1 MDANPQANPNFSS
14 YSQQQYSPPAS
25 GSQGGFQSEQSAHRS
40 TGTGSGSSSSNGSYG
55 YGHSAPGNQDAENYS
70 TGNYGAGNY
79 DSDNYYQGK
88 LPYQHQN
95 PWVNKFFTALRASGW
110 RRSEQRWLGGVCGAV
125 ANRTGIDV
133 ALVRGLIV
141 FISLFFAWWLLP
153 MLYVIAW
160 LVLPDEHDEIA
171 LDTLLQG
178 QFNSVHLGIL
188 TLLVV
193 AILLSGGSTFM
204 FGVFGGGFGIGL
216 FLLGLIVSIGTLVF
230 FGSTRRSPDIAQG
243 VSSTQGAAQQGFSG
257 FNPGYPQ
264 QFATPSAGAN
274 GNSEQGATFFA
285 DAAGNTS
292 AAATC
297 STEAG
302 VTSSHNA
309 DFAASAGAANSG
321 RVTDSSATRAGS
333 APGAEAGSADNP
345 APYSFGATSAA
356 TPPDTP
362 PNAPTPPTPPVN
374 FYQPA
379 PIPASL
385 QTKRVLSPTVGMI
398 VLGLLVLGFAALSGF
413 RLSTGEALF
422 DAHSLLCYAGF
433 SALVVGLVLAFAA
446 IRGQR
451 GGWLTVFSAVIAVIG
466 LPVLLVA
473 ALSLAVDASREGSA
487 EDSVSFSIDN
497 EITARY
503 ESITLSWDVDSL
515 YAYGS
520 AVMLDLTDIPEGIDQ
535 NITVSAYA
543 STIDVL
549 VTEEQAYAL
558 EFYIPSIDVTWEC
571 AADSSGEVS
580 EICQAV
586 VQSLSSQL
594 PETLSTA
601 GTDGTGYLYSPTYDS
616 TAGSQVS
623 LLFDGSSS
631 VVTLTIVSADDNA
644 QGEGSSGDDAQSGS

>member
-1 MDANPQANPNFSS
+1 MDANPQANPHSSS

-55 YGHSAPGNQDAENYS
+55 YGHSAPGNPGAENYS

-79 DSDNYYQGK
+79 DSDSDNYYQGK

-110 RRSEQRWLGGVCGAV
+110 RRSERRWLGGVCGAV
-125 ANRTGIDV
+125 ANRTGINV
-133 ALVRGLIV
+133 ALVRGLVV

-264 QFATPSAGAN
+264 QFATPSTGAN
-274 GNSEQGATFFA
+274 GNSGQGATFFA

-292 AAATC
+292 AA
-297 STEAG
+297 
-302 VTSSHNA
+302 
-309 DFAASAGAANSG
+309 
-321 RVTDSSATRAGS
+321 
-333 APGAEAGSADNP
+333 
-345 APYSFGATSAA
+345 

-362 PNAPTPPTPPVN
+362 PNARTPPTPPVN

-413 RLSTGEALF
+413 RLSTGETLF
-422 DAHSLLCYAGF
+422 DARSLLYYAGF

-451 GGWLTVFSAVIAVIG
+451 GGWLTVFSAVISVIG

-520 AVMLDLTDIPEGIDQ
+520 AVTLDLTDIPEGIDQ

-543 STIDVL
+543 STVDVL

-594 PETLSTA
+594 PETLSAA

-616 TAGSQVS
+616 TAGSQVL

-631 VVTLTIVSADDNA
+631 VVTLTIVSADDDA
-644 QGEGSSGDDAQSGS
+644 QGEGSSGDDTQSGS

>member
-1 MDANPQANPNFSS
+1 MDANPQANPHSSS
-14 YSQQQYSPPAS
+14 YSQQQYSPPAA
-25 GSQGGFQSEQSAHRS
+25 GSQGGFQSEQSAHGS
-40 TGTGSGSSSSNGSYG
+40 TGSGNGSSSSSGSYG
-55 YGHSAPGNQDAENYS
+55 YGHGAPGNQGAGNYS

-79 DSDNYYQGK
+79 SAGNYDSDSDNYYQGK
-88 LPYQHQN
+88 PPYQHQN

-110 RRSEQRWLGGVCGAV
+110 RRSERRWLGGVCGAV

-133 ALVRGLIV
+133 ALVRGLVV

-178 QFNSVHLGIL
+178 QFNSIHLGIL
-188 TLLVV
+188 TLLVIAV
-193 AILLSGGSTFM
+193 LLSGGSTFM
-204 FGVFGGGFGIGL
+204 FGVFGGGFGVGL

-274 GNSEQGATFFA
+274 GNSGQGTTFFA

-292 AAATC
+292 AA
-297 STEAG
+297 
-302 VTSSHNA
+302 
-309 DFAASAGAANSG
+309 
-321 RVTDSSATRAGS
+321 
-333 APGAEAGSADNP
+333 
-345 APYSFGATSAA
+345 
-356 TPPDTP
+356 TPPNTP
-362 PNAPTPPTPPVN
+362 PNAPTPPTPTPPVN

-413 RLSTGEALF
+413 RLSTGGTLF
-422 DAHSLLCYAGF
+422 DARSLLCYAGF

-446 IRGQR
+446 IRGKR
-451 GGWLTVFSAVIAVIG
+451 GGWLTVFSAVISVIG
-466 LPVLLVA
+466 SPVLLVA

-497 EITARY
+497 EVTARY

-520 AVMLDLTDIPEGIDQ
+520 AVTLDLTDIPEGIDQ

-549 VTEEQAYAL
+549 VTEEQAYDL
-558 EFYIPSIDVTWEC
+558 EFYIPGIDVTWEC
-571 AADSSGEVS
+571 ATDSSGEAS
-580 EICQAV
+580 ETCQAV

-594 PETLSTA
+594 PETLSAA
-601 GTDGTGYLYSPTYDS
+601 GTDGTGYLYSPTYYS

-631 VVTLTIVSADDNA
+631 VVTLTIVSADDDT
-644 QGEGSSGDDAQSGS
+644 QGEGGSGDDAQSGS